1 MKYSKQRK
9 IECQRSLFES
19 IFFVAA
25 GSFVVLLLYFGCDK
39 AISPEKEFSGE
50 PQEQQAEESR
60 ENVGGSSYGKEI
72 EEAVSILESEEQEQL
87 QEAAI
92 SAAEGCA
99 DLYKDIKVLD
109 TTFYQLGQRTKEQRR
124 ETVSRMGGLGYVSV
138 SKGINMENY
147 EEVEMFYSR
156 YSDGEEAQV
165 TICDIYGDGRFGC
178 RTFLYRAGKLQ
189 VYYVEITWQE
199 GGVPILSHT
208 SVWDLEEIRL
218 TEKGYFIYTNKI
230 KISHGNL
237 REHYRI
243 KPLAEDCRALTE
255 KYISGLSYIDYNL
268 LTVDWNGSNV
278 EDIIMDTMFGDIYH
292 MHTGEYLKVHGGRV
306 DAEIFEEIMTIYFPI
321 TIEQLHH
328 CCGYD
333 ADSDTYECDLFS
345 VRPYAP
351 FGEVV
356 DYTENEDG
364 TLTLFVDGVWPD
376 YDSDYAFTNQVVIQ
390 SYEDGTFCYLSNVV
404 EQQEM
409 EIPVIKK

>member
-50 PQEQQAEESR
+50 PQAEESR
-60 ENVGGSSYGKEI
+60 ENVDGSSYGKEI

-165 TICDIYGDGRFGC
+165 TICDIYGEIGRASC
-178 RTFLYRAGKLQ
+178 R
-189 VYYVEITWQE
+189 E
-199 GGVPILSHT
+199 
-208 SVWDLEEIRL
+208 
-218 TEKGYFIYTNKI
+218 
-230 KISHGNL
+230 
-237 REHYRI
+237 
-243 KPLAEDCRALTE
+243 
-255 KYISGLSYIDYNL
+255 
-268 LTVDWNGSNV
+268 
-278 EDIIMDTMFGDIYH
+278 
-292 MHTGEYLKVHGGRV
+292 RV
-306 DAEIFEEIMTIYFPI
+306 
-321 TIEQLHH
+321 
-328 CCGYD
+328 
-333 ADSDTYECDLFS
+333 
-345 VRPYAP
+345 
-351 FGEVV
+351 
-356 DYTENEDG
+356 
-364 TLTLFVDGVWPD
+364 
-376 YDSDYAFTNQVVIQ
+376 
-390 SYEDGTFCYLSNVV
+390 
-404 EQQEM
+404 
-409 EIPVIKK
+409 

>member
-60 ENVGGSSYGKEI
+60 ENVDGSSYGKEI

-218 TEKGYFIYTNKI
+218 TEK
-230 KISHGNL
+230 
-237 REHYRI
+237 
-243 KPLAEDCRALTE
+243 
-255 KYISGLSYIDYNL
+255 YISGLSYIDYNL

-321 TIEQLHH
+321 TIEQLRH

>member
-1 MKYSKQRK
+1 MKHSKQRK

-60 ENVGGSSYGKEI
+60 ENVDGSSYGKEI

-278 EDIIMDTMFGDIYH
+278 EDIIMDTMFGDIYP
-292 MHTGEYLKVHGGRV
+292 M
-306 DAEIFEEIMTIYFPI
+306 
-321 TIEQLHH
+321 
-328 CCGYD
+328 
-333 ADSDTYECDLFS
+333 
-345 VRPYAP
+345 
-351 FGEVV
+351 
-356 DYTENEDG
+356 
-364 TLTLFVDGVWPD
+364 LT
-376 YDSDYAFTNQVVIQ
+376 T
-390 SYEDGTFCYLSNVV
+390 
-404 EQQEM
+404 
-409 EIPVIKK
+409 